1 MTLINSIASWL
12 MKKRMHQ
19 IELFLKYP
27 LDVQR
32 DTLIKLVKAA
42 KDTSWGKEYGYTEIR
57 DPEQFRKRIPLQD
70 YNSLKPYIEK
80 IKKGEQQILWPGEIR
95 WFAKSSGTSGDKS
108 KFIPLS
114 TESLEECHFK
124 GGKDML
130 SIYCSNFPET
140 RLFTGKSLT
149 LSGSLRNTG
158 EWMRG
163 FEGDLSALIVQ
174 NLPLLAEL
182 ARTPSAEIALL
193 ENWEEKIDKI
203 AQATASENVTSMAG
217 VPSWMLLLL
226 KHILHYH
233 GKTNIHEVWPNLEVF
248 FHGGVNFNPYQTHF
262 DQIIDRSKV
271 FYLETYNAS
280 EGFFGIQDQKTEKD
294 LLLMLDYGIYYE
306 FIPQGGEKNEKVIGL
321 DEVKTGRDYAMV
333 ISTNAG
339 LWRYQVGD
347 TVRFTSIDPFRIKIS
362 GRTKMFIN
370 AFGEELMIHNA
381 EDAIKIACDKTRSS
395 VIEFTGGPWFDE
407 SKAGGAHEW
416 IIEFDETPENPEY
429 FKEVYDNALK
439 SLNSDYEAKRFN
451 DMILGP
457 PRIHLAPKGTFY
469 RWMKSQEKLG
479 GQFKVPRLSNNRI
492 ILENI
497 LSLLS

>member
-27 LDVQR
+27 LDVQK
-32 DTLIKLVKAA
+32 DTLLKLVKAA
-42 KDTSWGKEYGYTEIR
+42 KDTTWGKEYYFGEIR
-57 DPEQFRKRIPLQD
+57 DPDQFRSRLPLQD
-70 YNSLKPYIEK
+70 YNSLRPYIEK
-80 IKKGEQQILWPGEIR
+80 IKKGEQQVLWPGDIR

-130 SIYCSNFPET
+130 SIYCSNFPDT
-140 RLFTGKSLT
+140 RLFTGKSLALT
-149 LSGSLRNTG
+149 GSLRNTG

-163 FEGDLSALIVQ
+163 FEGDLSALILQ

-182 ARTPSAEIALL
+182 ARTPSADIALL
-193 ENWEEKIDKI
+193 EDWEEKIEKI
-203 AQATASENVTSMAG
+203 AKATANENVTSIAG

-226 KHILHYH
+226 KHIMAFH
-233 GKTNIHEVWPNLEVF
+233 KKNNIHEVWPNLEVF
-248 FHGGVNFNPYQTHF
+248 FHGGVNFGPYQQQF
-262 DQIIDRSKV
+262 NQITDKEKI
-271 FYLETYNAS
+271 FFLETYNAS
-280 EGFFGIQDQKTEKD
+280 EGFFGIQDQKNEKD

-306 FIPQGGEKNEKVIGL
+306 FIPLGSDSNNAIGL
-321 DEVKTGRDYAMV
+321 EDVATGKDYAMV

-339 LWRYQVGD
+339 LWRYQIGD
-347 TVRFTSIDPFRIKIS
+347 TIRFTSIDPFRIKIS

-381 EDAIKIACDKTRSS
+381 EEALKIACEKTRCS
-395 VIEFTGGPWFDE
+395 VTEFTGGPWFHE
-407 SKAGGAHEW
+407 SSGGGAHEW
-416 IIEFDETPENPEY
+416 IIEFNEAPENPEY
-429 FKEVYDNALK
+429 FKEVFDNALK

-451 DMILGP
+451 DMVLGP
-457 PRIHLAPKGTFY
+457 PKIFHAPQGTFFL
-469 RWMKSQEKLG
+469 WMKSQEKLG
-479 GQFKVPRLSNNRI
+479 GQFKVPRLCNNRSVLDEI
-492 ILENI
+492 KP
-497 LSLLS
+497 LL